1 VTPETAYVTTA
12 DGTRLAVHRRG
23 AGPAL
28 LCVPGGPGRAS
39 AYLQDLGGLDAAY
52 TLQLLDNRGTG
63 QSELPA
69 DRSSL
74 AFFRLADDVEVVR
87 LALGLD
93 RPVVLAH
100 SAGCLVTMAWA
111 AAHPS
116 VASALV
122 FVTPPGRRTGD
133 DMADIPAIRAARAGE
148 PWYAEAAE
156 AAELLASGDL
166 PNGVRRELER
176 TERPFAY
183 GRWDEV
189 TQAHAAGTES
199 QMSLRAWAGFDPG
212 PGYDYAPMLD
222 ALAAVT
228 ARVLVVV
235 GDRDGLTGAAIG
247 SKVAGRFA
255 DARCVTIAG
264 AGHYPWV
271 DEPDAFATAVRT
283 FLDTVREPA
292 P

>member
-1 VTPETAYVTTA
+1 MTDLSYVAAA

-23 AGPAL
+23 AGPSL

-39 AYLQDLGGLDAAY
+39 AYLGDLGGLDATH

-63 QSELPA
+63 RSELPD

-74 AFFRLADDVEVVR
+74 AFDRLAGDVEAVR
-87 LALGLD
+87 LGLGLD
-93 RPVVLAH
+93 RPVVVGH

-111 AAHPS
+111 ASYPA

-122 FVTPPGRRTGD
+122 LVTPPGRRTGD
-133 DMADIPAIRAARAGE
+133 DMSDVPAIRAARAGE

-156 AAELLASGDL
+156 AAELLESPAL
-166 PNGVRRELER
+166 PIGLRRELER
-176 TERPFAY
+176 AERPFAY
-183 GRWDEV
+183 GRWDDAA
-189 TQAHAAGTES
+189 QAHAAGTEE

-228 ARVLVVV
+228 CPVLVVV
-235 GDRDGLTGAAIG
+235 GDRDGLTGAVVG
-247 SKVAGRFA
+247 DRVAARFA
-255 DARCVTIAG
+255 DGRRVTIAG

-271 DEPDAFATAVRT
+271 DEPAAFAAAVRA
-283 FLDTVREPA
+283 FQPSSRN
-292 P
+292 

>member
-1 VTPETAYVTTA
+1 VSDLSCVEAA

-23 AGPAL
+23 SGPTL

-39 AYLQDLGGLDAAY
+39 AYLEGLGGLDATF

-63 QSELPA
+63 RSELPA
-69 DRSSL
+69 DRGSL
-74 AFFRLADDVEVVR
+74 AFPRLADDVETVR

-100 SAGCLVTMAWA
+100 SAGCLVAMAWA
-111 AAHPS
+111 AAHPA

-122 FVTPPGRRTGD
+122 LVTPPGRRTGD
-133 DMADIPAIRAARAGE
+133 DMHDLPAIQAARAGE

-156 AAELLASGDL
+156 ALQLLDSGNL
-166 PNGVRRELER
+166 PGGVRRELER
-176 TERPFAY
+176 AARPFAY
-183 GRWDEV
+183 GRWDGAAR
-189 TQAHAAGTES
+189 AHAAGTES

-212 PGYDYAPMLD
+212 PSYDYAPMLA

-228 ARVLVVV
+228 CPVLVVV
-235 GDRDGLTGAAIG
+235 GERDGLTGAVVG
-247 SKVAGRFA
+247 ERVAARFA

-264 AGHYPWV
+264 AGHFPWV
-271 DEPDAFATAVRT
+271 DEPAAFAAAVGAFAGSR
-283 FLDTVREPA
+283 
-292 P
+292 